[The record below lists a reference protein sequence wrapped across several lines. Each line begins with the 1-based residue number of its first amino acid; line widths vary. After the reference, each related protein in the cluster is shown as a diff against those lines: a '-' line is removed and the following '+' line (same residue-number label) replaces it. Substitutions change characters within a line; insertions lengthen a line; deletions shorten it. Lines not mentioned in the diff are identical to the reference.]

1 MKNSKL
7 NDFINRIANYQLA
20 LFGTDSHI
28 RANLF
33 TSPYKQ
39 ASKKIKSATS
49 QNEVFKALDDL
60 IDEFKKNLD
69 EQAFIKAFANLTFKK
84 SKARKGL
91 ESFPAS
97 HAIKQISRSL
107 NNKGGLDYDNVSIE
121 HIIDEK
127 NENEDVQKIG
137 NLTILENGIHDSI
150 NKDQIDKYDDKITYY
165 SGSSSV
171 MTENLVKD
179 YEEFDLDKIDERGKQ
194 LAKYYYDNCL

>member
-1 MKNSKL
+1 M
-7 NDFINRIANYQLA
+7 
-20 LFGTDSHI
+20 
-28 RANLF
+28 
-33 TSPYKQ
+33 
-39 ASKKIKSATS
+39 
-49 QNEVFKALDDL
+49 
-60 IDEFKKNLD
+60 
-69 EQAFIKAFANLTFKK
+69 
-84 SKARKGL
+84 
-91 ESFPAS
+91 
-97 HAIKQISRSL
+97 

-165 SGSSSV
+165 SGSYSV